1 MTEKEIIKVLECC
14 SNVSCVDGCPLN
26 GEIDC
31 GTKLV
36 VNTLS
41 LIKYQQEY
49 IEDLVALNDL
59 RSKRHY
65 YSRFVNEVWQKERGK
80 LSQPDFDEI
89 YKRYF
94 EQQERMDEVV
104 KSLESQIDGYKEYY
118 PEDYIFETYDMIDL
132 CESIIKMIKG
142 DVNDR

>member
-36 VNTLS
+36 VDALD
-41 LIKYQQEY
+41 LIK
-49 IEDLVALNDL
+49 
-59 RSKRHY
+59 R
-65 YSRFVNEVWQKERGK
+65 
-80 LSQPDFDEI
+80 
-89 YKRYF
+89 
-94 EQQERMDEVV
+94 QQERMDEVV
-104 KSLESQIDGYKEYY
+104 KSLESQIDGYREYY

-132 CESIIKMIKG
+132 CESIIEMIKG
-142 DVNDR
+142 DENDR